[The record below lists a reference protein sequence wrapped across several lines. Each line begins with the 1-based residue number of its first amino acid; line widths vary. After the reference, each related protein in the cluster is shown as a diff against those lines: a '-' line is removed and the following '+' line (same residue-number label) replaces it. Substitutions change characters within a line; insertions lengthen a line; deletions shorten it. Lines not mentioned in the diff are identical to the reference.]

1 MGGIFDIMNDVDF
14 CLNGSIGQ
22 AITDAGWTD
31 IWTTQT
37 MNKNACWLTNEDPD
51 LKNDIEDV
59 AGAANPLPNNDAAGD
74 AGWIQSYCAPLIN
87 RWSSALVLDLQSII
101 AKWYNKDDW
110 GAVLGAVGSFA
121 SMVSASAS
129 QDTTAGDTEGKNMQS
144 QMQTDNTALQPISD
158 FGSAWS
164 QVLSALANVLSQVGP
179 GA

>member
-1 MGGIFDIMNDVDF
+1 MGGIFDIMHDVDF

-37 MNKNACWLTNEDPD
+37 MNKNNQWLKGQNPTV
-51 LKNDIEDV
+51 V
-59 AGAANPLPNNDAAGD
+59 ANLAALTSGSQSAQDYVT
-74 AGWIQSYCAPLIN
+74 WIQDNCGPAQIDE
-87 RWSSALVLDLQSII
+87 WSSALVLALQSDV
-101 AKWYNKDDW
+101 AKVYNKDDW

-121 SMVSASAS
+121 SMVSASTT
-129 QDTTAGDTEGKNMQS
+129 QDTTTGDTEGKNMQS
-144 QMQTDNTALQPISD
+144 QMQTDNTSLQPISD